1 MFEKIKNFFG
11 KEPVKEVV
19 QPAAPT
25 QPVPKKKR
33 KPKEKVQETPKT
45 AKELA
50 TEAGEPYI
58 EVVNFDMDG
67 ADVHTGN
74 FTLDFND
81 IFVAKLI
88 RAGYQ
93 LKKDDTD
100 YEIVDR
106 WFTQICR
113 SIVLEQY
120 EQDQADPTN
129 RDMTMTPFVKDLGNG
144 RKEVS

>member
-1 MFEKIKNFFG
+1 MFEKIKNLFK
-11 KEPVKEVV
+11 KE
-19 QPAAPT
+19 
-25 QPVPKKKR
+25 QPVSIQEPKKATKQKKPR
-33 KPKEKVQETPKT
+33 KVKEKVQPTVKS
-45 AKELA
+45 KKDLA
-50 TEAGEPYI
+50 TDAGEPYI
-58 EVVNFDMDG
+58 EVQNFEIDDL
-67 ADVHTGN
+67 HSGN

-120 EQDQADPTN
+120 EQEQADPNN
-129 RDMTMTPFVKDLGNG
+129 RDLTMVPTVKDIGNG